1 MKRRSLRFAAVTAA
15 ALAATTLASVG
26 AATAARPVASPAT
39 KPAAGKNHAHHPN
52 HGARVTIYLTRH
64 GRTILNQTDTVQGWA
79 DSPLLIG
86 NQQYATLVNGSVPSI
101 NAGRPLAR
109 TVGANLGKKVGRFD
123 VAYSA
128 DGKRHFET
136 ATYMLQGARQKLSVT
151 QDAGLR
157 EVNFGK
163 YEGKENEEMWT
174 DAVKELRSTV
184 TNSNY
189 VIDNSN
195 GPRGCVTPG
204 AGGNPCEA
212 GGWQTMQG
220 VAITEHGLY
229 GMMDAIKEV
238 ADAPDLGLP
247 AENCTEVNKRMTAS
261 LRAIAQKAAKKHQ
274 DTVLVVSSGLSINC
288 FANNPDMRTVT
299 GEIPAMPP
307 AGVPNVGVTKVIYKK
322 GGFAIDGEVGSTAY
336 YPKS

>member
-1 MKRRSLRFAAVTAA
+1 MKRRSLRLAATTAA
-15 ALAATTLASVG
+15 ALSAMTLASVG
-26 AATAARPVASPAT
+26 VATAVRPASSPAVS
-39 KPAAGKNHAHHPN
+39 PAVSPSAGKDRAHHPR
-52 HGARVTIYLTRH
+52 HGGVTIYLTRH
-64 GRTILNQTDTVQGWA
+64 GRTILNQTDTVQGWS

-86 NQQYATLVNGSVPSI
+86 TQRYATLVNGAVPSV

-109 TVGANLGKKVGRFD
+109 TVGANLGKKVGKFD

-136 ATYMLQGARQKLSVT
+136 ATYMLQGARQKLSVK

-163 YEGKENEEMWT
+163 YEGKENEEMWS
-174 DAVKELRSTV
+174 DAVEHLG
-184 TNSNY
+184 Y
-189 VIDNSN
+189 VIDNAN
-195 GPRGCVTPG
+195 GPRGCVSPSPT
-204 AGGNPCEA
+204 ASPCQV

-220 VAITEHGLY
+220 VAINEKGLY

-238 ADAPDLGLP
+238 ADAPEQGLP
-247 AENCTEVNKRMTAS
+247 AENCSDVNKRMTAS
-261 LRAIAQKAAKKHQ
+261 LKAIAQTAAKKRQ

-288 FANNPDMRTVT
+288 FANNPNMRTVT
-299 GEIPAMPP
+299 GEIPGMPP
-307 AGVPNVGVTKVIYKK
+307 AGVPNVGVTKVVYKH

-336 YPKS
+336 YPTS

>member
-1 MKRRSLRFAAVTAA
+1 M
-15 ALAATTLASVG
+15 
-26 AATAARPVASPAT
+26 
-39 KPAAGKNHAHHPN
+39 
-52 HGARVTIYLTRH
+52 TIYLTRH

-86 NQQYATLVNGSVPSI
+86 NQQYATLVNGAVPSV

-109 TVGANLGKKVGRFD
+109 TVGANLGKKVSKFD

-136 ATYMLQGARQKLSVT
+136 ATYMLEGARQKLSVT

-163 YEGKENEEMWT
+163 YEGKENEEMWS
-174 DAVKELRSTV
+174 DAVEHLGYT
-184 TNSNY
+184 
-189 VIDNSN
+189 IDNAN
-195 GPRGCVTPG
+195 GPRGCVIPG
-204 AGGNPCEA
+204 PNASPCEV

-220 VAITEHGLY
+220 VAITENGLY
-229 GMMDAIKEV
+229 GMMDAIQEV

-247 AENCTEVNKRMTAS
+247 AENCTDVNNRMTAS
-261 LRAIAQKAAKKHQ
+261 LRAIAQKAAKKRQ

-299 GEIPAMPP
+299 GEIPSMPP
-307 AGVPNVGVTKVIYKK
+307 AGVPNVGVTKVVYKK

-336 YPKS
+336 YPQS